1 MHFECAPQLR
11 SVSSSAIGCTR
22 DDRLFSAA
30 YRLARLCVRALVSV
44 LLLAAAPAH
53 ADDPEISG
61 ATCNATETVE
71 LQRTV
76 RFSEPSERVYARRS
90 AIRLA
95 VVDALQQAAGADISR
110 SSQTTTTSSRTAI
123 ERETR
128 EHLVVRSGGRVTG
141 WEVTNEQ
148 IITDTDDD
156 GRLLRV
162 TLRVDVCPSP
172 DAVARLVVSIADPV
186 PLASGISQEIR
197 ARLAEFYSYYD
208 NLTVVRKRPQDTFH
222 DVRIEFDHTVAIEDR
237 DNSDKADTLKK
248 FGGSDLLD
256 DRALRFQLVTVTTTA
271 KAVRFV
277 DEVTSSQTVE
287 RRRRIPFDAPTEEAV
302 QDLILEASMMAG
314 RAVGEK
320 LGAGDLDYFDR

>member
-1 MHFECAPQLR
+1 M
-11 SVSSSAIGCTR
+11 
-22 DDRLFSAA
+22 
-30 YRLARLCVRALVSV
+30 
-44 LLLAAAPAH
+44 
-53 ADDPEISG
+53 
-61 ATCNATETVE
+61 
-71 LQRTV
+71 
-76 RFSEPSERVYARRS
+76 
-90 AIRLA
+90 
-95 VVDALQQAAGADISR
+95 
-110 SSQTTTTSSRTAI
+110 
-123 ERETR
+123 
-128 EHLVVRSGGRVTG
+128 TG